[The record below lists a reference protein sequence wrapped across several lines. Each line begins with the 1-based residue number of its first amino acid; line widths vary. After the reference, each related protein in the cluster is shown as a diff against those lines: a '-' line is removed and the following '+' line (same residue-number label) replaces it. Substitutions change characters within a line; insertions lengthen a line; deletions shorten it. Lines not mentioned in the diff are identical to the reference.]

1 MDINKIR
8 TIKTSFFCVCVHKS
22 GRVPLV
28 VGREGIKRVSLSLL
42 RSLVEYTSASFGEI
56 SQKSKERNPLKCS
69 QIQMVQAANRNKSL
83 LPLHHHLLLLPLPPY
98 RPCCLWCEAGWRP
111 IMSLCL
117 FRQSCL
123 KLWCVT
129 RAELYSL
136 RPTSGR
142 GIKASRQCLHLPQE
156 DKGSS
161 EKHLNTALP
170 QWSLDSFFLRV
181 LFLFFQTSELTAKNA
196 PALKLTY
203 LSSPW

>member
-1 MDINKIR
+1 MPPDTDGSGCESQQIPS
-8 TIKTSFFCVCVHKS
+8 TSS
-22 GRVPLV
+22 
-28 VGREGIKRVSLSLL
+28 SS
-42 RSLVEYTSASFGEI
+42 SSS
-56 SQKSKERNPLKCS
+56 
-69 QIQMVQAANRNKSL
+69 
-83 LPLHHHLLLLPLPPY
+83 PPAPI
-98 RPCCLWCEAGWRP
+98 PCCLWCEAGWRP

-136 RPTSGR
+136 RPTSGH

-170 QWSLDSFFLRV
+170 QWNLDSFFLRV

-196 PALKLTY
+196 PALKWTY
-203 LSSPW
+203 LSSPWWSDWTTIYFLLHLEGWREEDERPFLRSAIFLPSVAKFLIQAPQNMVPLV